1 MQTSAEGEV
10 SDLLGKE
17 RVATPTISTP
27 RPRLELPHAIKSDRI
42 AFGERPAARFL
53 PVVVDSLML
62 LVASGATRLVSLV
75 AEKPMSHLMW
85 DGLFFVLVLIGF
97 GLRGLYRNRIQPN
110 LLDEVRAIVSATAVA
125 TMAVISVRV
134 VLTDD
139 IHLAAQTVL
148 LWTMA
153 VCFLS
158 VGRAGL
164 FLVRGRAIK
173 HGAGKPTLIVGAGRI
188 GNLVA
193 RRLMGRPEFGLRPVG
208 FLDNDPLEIED
219 ARAPLP
225 VLGASWNLEQVIA
238 DHGVQHVIFTFSTAP
253 HNVLLGMVRR
263 CQQLGVTTFLV
274 PRLFEAAVE
283 RVSVEH
289 IGGLPLFAMRPAD
302 PKGFQFVVKYTFDR
316 IVAGF
321 LLLLISPLMGAL
333 ALATKLSM
341 GGQVFFRQRRVGLDG
356 RPFEIL
362 KFRSMKD
369 PAPIP
374 MAVTANG
381 NGHVNGN
388 GNGHLNGNGNGHLNG
403 NGNGHVNGNG
413 NGNGHAPTFSPSAD
427 TAPGGVEGEDRRTA
441 VGRFLRKTSLD
452 ELPQLINVLRG
463 DMSLIGPRPERPEFV
478 ERFGQDVHR
487 YTDRHRVKSGI
498 TGWAQI
504 HGLRGQTSIS
514 DRAEWDNYYIENWSL
529 WLDFKI
535 ALMTLPCLLQ
545 GSGE

>member
-1 MQTSAEGEV
+1 MGHHGTAHTPGGSQV
-10 SDLLGKE
+10 SDLLDKE
-17 RVATPTISTP
+17 MVATPTIS
-27 RPRLELPHAIKSDRI
+27 RLRRRLELPQAIRHER
-42 AFGERPAARFL
+42 AGVGERPRPSLVPVAVDGIMLVAASVATRML
-53 PVVVDSLML
+53 SLAAGKTLSPVVWDS
-62 LVASGATRLVSLV
+62 
-75 AEKPMSHLMW
+75 
-85 DGLFFVLVLIGF
+85 LFFVLVIVGF
-97 GLRGLYRNRIQPN
+97 GLRGLYRDRIQTN
-110 LLDEVRAIVSATAVA
+110 VLDEVRAIISATAVA

-139 IHLAAQTVL
+139 IHVASQTVL
-148 LWTMA
+148 LWMVS
-153 VCFLS
+153 VCCLS
-158 VGRAGL
+158 AGRAGIY
-164 FLVRGRAIK
+164 FARTRAIR

-193 RRLMGRPEFGLRPVG
+193 SRLIQRPEFGLRPVG

-225 VLGASWNLEQVIA
+225 VLGASWNLEDVIA
-238 DHGVQHVIFTFSTAP
+238 DRGVQHVIFTFSTAP

-263 CQQLGVTTFLV
+263 CQELGVTTSLV

-289 IGGLPLFAMRPAD
+289 IGGLPLFAMRPSD
-302 PKGFQFVVKYTFDR
+302 PKGFQFAIKYTIDR
-316 IVAGF
+316 IVAAV
-321 LLLLISPLMGAL
+321 LLLLISPIMISL
-333 ALATKLSM
+333 AIATKLSM
-341 GGQVFFRQRRVGLDG
+341 GGQIFFRQRRVGLDG
-356 RPFEIL
+356 RHFEIL

-369 PAPIP
+369 PAPITA
-374 MAVTANG
+374 AVALNGSNGNHSNG
-381 NGHVNGN
+381 NGHGGPNGFP
-388 GNGHLNGNGNGHLNG
+388 L
-403 NGNGHVNGNG
+403 
-413 NGNGHAPTFSPSAD
+413 SAD
-427 TAPGGVEGEDRRTA
+427 TAPGGVEGEDRRTS

-463 DMSLIGPRPERPEFV
+463 EMSLIGPRPERPEFV
-478 ERFGQDVHR
+478 ERFGEDVHR
-487 YTDRHRVKSGI
+487 YRDRHRVKSGI

-545 GSGE
+545 GTGE